1 MIASPRPIED
11 PARRHGVALAVAL
24 ILLVSTAL
32 RLWQLSTPAEYMFD
46 EIYYA
51 KDGKAIVDGR
61 VGPKAPL
68 RWAAGDE
75 VSWPHPEMGKFAI
88 AAGIR
93 LFGDRA
99 FGWRLPA
106 VLAGVALL
114 ACVYPLGR
122 RLGLSPP
129 WALLALLFAAADPLG
144 IAQSRIATLD
154 IYIAVW
160 TAACVLFALRYV
172 QDGWRARW
180 LFACGAA
187 GGMAVATKWSG
198 ALAIIAAALIVA
210 GRLDPAVARGAA
222 RRDGRAR
229 GGGDGDAPPPSRPS
243 CPAGS
248 PFRRCRPRG
257 PSRAASSP
265 SSRRS
270 SSLPLAIYLF
280 SYVQYFATGHTLA
293 DFRELHRQM
302 LTFNLNLKATHTYA
316 SAAYTWIVDYRPVWY
331 FFEGKKTYYGVVAI
345 GNPFLWWLA
354 TLSLV
359 AALVLALLRRSY
371 ALLPAAAL
379 VIVLYLPWFAT
390 SRTSFLYYMT
400 PVAPFMAILL
410 AAALCLF
417 AGGVVPR
424 RGWVAVAGVALAV
437 AVLWRPVGIGAGWL
451 FWTLPRAGER
461 HHGLG
466 RRHRR
471 RPAGDRR
478 PHPPALAAAQAV
490 PALDG
495 DGGGGRRHRHRRR
508 LHPHRAGS
516 ADLTRVLLAHH
527 LVPQLD
533 LTGRD
538 GRGNRKAGR
547 GPSSTPGLRA
557 CGQTGD
563 GGLSYA
569 MTAAMIAFCACSRFS
584 AWSKT
589 TECGE

>member
-1 MIASPRPIED
+1 MIASPRPIAD
-11 PARRHGVALAVAL
+11 PARRNGVALAVAL

-46 EIYYA
+46 EVYYA

-154 IYIAVW
+154 IFIAVW
-160 TAACVLFALRYV
+160 TVACVLFALRYV

-198 ALAIIAAALIVA
+198 ALAIIAAALIILVA
-210 GRLDPAVARGAA
+210 WILQTRAARRGAA
-222 RRDGRAR
+222 DASTDAEAEAETRRRRPAVVSCGESVPALPPE
-229 GGGDGDAPPPSRPS
+229 GSVAPRVLTVL
-243 CPAGS
+243 
-248 PFRRCRPRG
+248 
-257 PSRAASSP
+257 AA
-265 SSRRS
+265 
-270 SSLPLAIYLF
+270 LVAVPLVIYLF
-280 SYVQYFATGHTLA
+280 GYVQYFAAGHTLA

-359 AALVLALLRRSY
+359 AAPVLALLRRSY

-410 AAALCLF
+410 ATALCLF
-417 AGGVVPR
+417 AGGARPAPRLGRGRR
-424 RGWVAVAGVALAV
+424 RGARGGRALA
-437 AVLWRPVGIGAGWL
+437 AGRPCRRLGLLDAAASCRR
-451 FWTLPRAGER
+451 LP
-461 HHGLG
+461 GLG
-466 RRHRR
+466 RPHRR
-471 RPAGDRR
+471 HPAGGRR
-478 PHPPALAAAQAV
+478 PHLPALAAAQAL
-490 PALDG
+490 PAVDG

-508 LHPHRAGS
+508 LHPHRAGA

-533 LTGRD
+533 LTGLTAAESERPGAD
-538 GRGNRKAGR
+538 RSPRPASEPAGR
-547 GPSSTPGLRA
+547 PA
-557 CGQTGD
+557 
-563 GGLSYA
+563 
-569 MTAAMIAFCACSRFS
+569 TAGS
-584 AWSKT
+584 AT
-589 TECGE
+589 R